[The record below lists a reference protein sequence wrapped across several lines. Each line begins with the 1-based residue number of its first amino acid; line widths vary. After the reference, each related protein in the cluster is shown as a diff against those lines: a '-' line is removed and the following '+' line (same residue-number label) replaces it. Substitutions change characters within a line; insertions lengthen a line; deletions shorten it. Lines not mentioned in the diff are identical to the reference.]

1 MAGERINFLRENKK
15 ALMVGIF
22 AWIGVVFASI
32 IIRLLKIQNIP
43 VEYSIQFVFLILFG
57 ILGSKIQTSS
67 SVRDG

>member
-1 MAGERINFLRENKK
+1 
-15 ALMVGIF
+15 MVGIF